1 MLTRKSINVLP
12 ENVLSENRWKEFQ
25 PVILQ
30 NLNKEKTIGDGQT
43 RGLLK
48 LVLGVVYFLSLVAA
62 LTILLT

>member
-12 ENVLSENRWKEFQ
+12 ENVLSENRWKEF
-25 PVILQ
+25 PAVFLQ
-30 NLNKEKTIGDGQT
+30 NVNKEKTVGDGQT

-48 LVLGVVYFLSLVAA
+48 LVLGVVYFLLLVAA